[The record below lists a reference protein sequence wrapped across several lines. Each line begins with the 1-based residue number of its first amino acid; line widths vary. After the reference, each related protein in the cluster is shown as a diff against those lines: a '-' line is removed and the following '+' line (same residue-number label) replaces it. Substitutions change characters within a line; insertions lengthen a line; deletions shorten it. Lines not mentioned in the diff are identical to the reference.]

1 LSKRWVIALVGVMS
15 VLGFAAYMSLKSPT
29 QPAASIRVAV
39 PPGAR
44 KPGAASFGQTASSAG
59 ASRGPVAQETRLPEQ
74 APSQPPATG
83 LTRRGTGFRSRHNSY
98 PQIRRTANLTSSDGT
113 VSQPASQK
121 SSAFQDQQPASN
133 GPRVP
138 EASNLGPGP
147 DVAGTNSLPQTVTP
161 TPPPAE
167 TPPAAPAA
175 PASAVLM
182 PHGSILLNGHPAT
195 DSTALFPGDRIQ
207 VPDGSYA
214 SINGKGSLTVL
225 QPGSSVVYT
234 NKGLELEQG
243 GLAVSTLES
252 MPVNTEGLSIVP
264 RTGHGKY
271 DVLDD
276 NGTVQIASLEGDLNI
291 QDGGQATVLAQGQQT
306 TRDKRKRLAADAP
319 PDGPPAP
326 ETPPA
331 TASGGF
337 PAGKVLLI
345 GGAVGGGIVAAVL
358 LTRSSSKPV
367 SPAVP

>member
-1 LSKRWVIALVGVMS
+1 
-15 VLGFAAYMSLKSPT
+15 
-29 QPAASIRVAV
+29 
-39 PPGAR
+39 
-44 KPGAASFGQTASSAG
+44 
-59 ASRGPVAQETRLPEQ
+59 
-74 APSQPPATG
+74 
-83 LTRRGTGFRSRHNSY
+83 
-98 PQIRRTANLTSSDGT
+98 
-113 VSQPASQK
+113 
-121 SSAFQDQQPASN
+121 
-133 GPRVP
+133 
-138 EASNLGPGP
+138 
-147 DVAGTNSLPQTVTP
+147 
-161 TPPPAE
+161 
-167 TPPAAPAA
+167 
-175 PASAVLM
+175 M

-195 DSTALFPGDRIQ
+195 DSTALFPGDRVQ

-225 QPGSSVVYT
+225 QPGSSVVYRD
-234 NKGLELEQG
+234 KGLDLQQG
-243 GLAVSTLES
+243 GVAVSTLEG
-252 MPVNTEGLSIVP
+252 MPVNTEGLNIAP

-291 QDGGQATVLAQGQQT
+291 LDGGQTAVLAQGQQT
-306 TRDKRKRLAADAP
+306 TRDKRKKLAADTP

-337 PAGKVLLI
+337 PTGKVLLI